1 MIVSGFL
8 WVAWVQL
15 DYIRKTFFQFKMSHC
30 ALCSPRSVHSFIV
43 LSEDEGHNIRTLMF
57 LTGLVDL
64 GKRWTK
70 RARTAKWHDSCWG
83 RTLDGGSY
91 TLKRSRA
98 YITDHNQ
105 EMKKWRNHNSNHCSN
120 QKYQVENIVIV
131 LLWLLTC
138 QINSVWLDEFSW
150 EPVFI
155 IKTKPTQTVTLLNRT
170 GTMIR
175 VFSCGS
181 PMLALR
187 LLSPWSPAEAGCDV
201 TT

>member
-1 MIVSGFL
+1 MQTLFSVVSYNMNATKWLSLSVSGFL

-91 TLKRSRA
+91 TPKRSRA

-120 QKYQVENIVIV
+120 QI
-131 LLWLLTC
+131 LFDG
-138 QINSVWLDEFSW
+138 INSRGNLCLSL
-150 EPVFI
+150 
-155 IKTKPTQTVTLLNRT
+155 KR
-170 GTMIR
+170 
-175 VFSCGS
+175 S
-181 PMLALR
+181 PHKQSR
-187 LLSPWSPAEAGCDV
+187 F
-201 TT
+201 